1 MFIEKID
8 IFNRIFLYFRK
19 YMAGTC
25 AAIVGSGREENRNN
39 TYPHAAGLAQP
50 SGIAIVQECKVAFLA
65 DSESSAIRQLH
76 LDSGQVSAVCGGD
89 KNPAVCPTTNI
100 FHLFFPFYVCVY
112 E

>member
-1 MFIEKID
+1 M
-8 IFNRIFLYFRK
+8 YFRK